1 MYIHSILQMRTQR
14 QQGPGFAQGGDMVNE
29 FFGQEQQQP
38 QRMGMGN
45 NNFEFSALQRE
56 LDAVRQVPSAGGW
69 ANEFGGQQQQQG
81 PKLWE
86 LTPGE
91 EEAMEK
97 AFMESR
103 AAAGPSQ
110 SASGKTRK
118 FKVLLYHL
126 LTV

>member
-1 MYIHSILQMRTQR
+1 MRTQR

-29 FFGQEQQQP
+29 FFGQEQQQQP
-38 QRMGMGN
+38 QRMGMGQ

-56 LDAVRQVPSAGGW
+56 LDAVRQVPGGW
-69 ANEFGGQQQQQG
+69 ANEFGSHQQHNG

-91 EEAMEK
+91 EAAMEK
-97 AFMESR
+97 AFLESK

-110 SASGKTRK
+110 SASGKIDN
-118 FKVLLYHL
+118 FFSYIYM
-126 LTV
+126 

>member
-1 MYIHSILQMRTQR
+1 MRTQR
-14 QQGPGFAQGGDMVNE
+14 QQGPGFAQGGGDMVNE

-38 QRMGMGN
+38 QRMGGMGQQ

-56 LDAVRQVPSAGGW
+56 LDAVRQVPGGW
-69 ANEFGGQQQQQG
+69 ANEFQQQG

-91 EEAMEK
+91 EAAMEK
-97 AFMESR
+97 AFLESK

-110 SASGKTRK
+110 SASGKYNADK
-118 FKVLLYHL
+118 
-126 LTV
+126 

>member
-1 MYIHSILQMRTQR
+1 MRTQR
-14 QQGPGFAQGGDMVNE
+14 QQGPGFASGGDMVNE
-29 FFGQEQQQP
+29 FFGQEQQGQQP
-38 QRMGMGN
+38 QRMGMGT

-56 LDAVRQVPSAGGW
+56 LDAVRQVPAAGGW
-69 ANEFGGQQQQQG
+69 AREFGGQQQGG

-91 EEAMEK
+91 EAAMEK

-110 SASGKTRK
+110 SASGKTNHDLK
-118 FKVLLYHL
+118 FDDTLQC
-126 LTV
+126 T

>member
-1 MYIHSILQMRTQR
+1 MRTQR
-14 QQGPGFAQGGDMVNE
+14 QQGPGFSQGGDMVNE

-38 QRMGMGN
+38 QRMGMGQQ

-56 LDAVRQVPSAGGW
+56 LDAVRQVPGGW
-69 ANEFGGQQQQQG
+69 ANEFGGPQQQQNG

-97 AFMESR
+97 AFLESK

-110 SASGKTRK
+110 SASGKIAYTYMHI
-118 FKVLLYHL
+118 FLLF
-126 LTV
+126 

>member
-1 MYIHSILQMRTQR
+1 M
-14 QQGPGFAQGGDMVNE
+14 NE

-38 QRMGMGN
+38 QRMGMGG

-56 LDAVRQVPSAGGW
+56 LDAVRQVPAAGGW
-69 ANEFGGQQQQQG
+69 ASEFGGQQQQQG

-110 SASGKTRK
+110 SASGKTRNLK
-118 FKVLLYHL
+118 FYYTHLNKMYHL
-126 LTV
+126 